1 MNYSAPYG
9 AKLTK
14 ISNLRNL
21 FQSLYLY
28 QEFENLRILN

>member
-21 FQSLYLY
+21 FNFYI
-28 QEFENLRILN
+28 FIKNLRICEF